1 MTGDTLQAV
10 RAITE
15 PGGVQKTAAKSYLLS
30 GILLCGKCGH
40 KMTANSGR
48 YWCGSVHNG
57 LCSVT
62 ISPHLIENKIIS
74 HVLIQAWAYAQQK
87 IAEQD
92 TKQRAAVELA
102 LAKIR
107 DERQQVAQAGLSL
120 ASRLA
125 EYKALDERERDLQ
138 EQAKAQVQQS
148 VLGSLVADL
157 VPLGLASGALPQLA
171 ALETLQ
177 SRWEALDFQQQRLLL
192 QSFDGVPLL
201 SVDSMDADERVL
213 LEVCCGHACPSRRVQ
228 STGSGSDV
236 AVSKYRRPA
245 RRDTR
250 SEQVQFSGGPLAR
263 RSAALTH
270 LCRPLGPPATQ
281 PLLPFLHPPIE
292 CAAS

>member
-1 MTGDTLQAV
+1 M
-10 RAITE
+10 
-15 PGGVQKTAAKSYLLS
+15 
-30 GILLCGKCGH
+30 
-40 KMTANSGR
+40 
-48 YWCGSVHNG
+48 G
-57 LCSVT
+57 L
-62 ISPHLIENKIIS
+62 
-74 HVLIQAWAYAQQK
+74 AQQK

-157 VPLGLASGALPQLA
+157 VPLGLASGALAQLA

-192 QSFDGVPLL
+192 QSFGVFRISPNGRG
-201 SVDSMDADERVL
+201 SSR
-213 LEVCCGHACPSRRVQ
+213 LEI
-228 STGSGSDV
+228 
-236 AVSKYRRPA
+236 
-245 RRDTR
+245 
-250 SEQVQFSGGPLAR
+250 
-263 RSAALTH
+263 
-270 LCRPLGPPATQ
+270 GPPKDA
-281 PLLPFLHPPIE
+281 E
-292 CAAS
+292 VR